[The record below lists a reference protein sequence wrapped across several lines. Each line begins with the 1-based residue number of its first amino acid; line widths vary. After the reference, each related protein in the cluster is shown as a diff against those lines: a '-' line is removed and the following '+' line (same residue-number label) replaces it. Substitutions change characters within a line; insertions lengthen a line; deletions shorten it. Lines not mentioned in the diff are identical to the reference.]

1 MKAYVTVA
9 AIAAC
14 VMGSL
19 TITAPASANLLQLFA
34 PKSAQAPADQNT
46 TAEPASDAKAAS
58 GTRQRKRPRAAKKPP
73 VQEAQ
78 DAPAPQTA
86 EADPES
92 PLPVIPV
99 RTTRE
104 PNDEGIPIVSA
115 DEMSALDFAVASQSL
130 LTSTIAYYLGVPA
143 IAGASETDSADTDG
157 AETAPAVE
165 AETFSADAREAYAAE
180 PQKTPDIAVEYIL
193 ITFGGALAAAAAM
206 RIFAV

>member
-19 TITAPASANLLQLFA
+19 TIPAPASANLLQLFA

-58 GTRQRKRPRAAKKPP
+58 GTRQRKRTRAAKKPP

-86 EADPES
+86 EANPES

-143 IAGASETDSADTDG
+143 IAGASETGSG
-157 AETAPAVE
+157 AQTAPAVE

-180 PQKTPDIAVEYIL
+180 PQKTSDVAVEYIL

>member
-34 PKSAQAPADQNT
+34 PKSAQAPADENT
-46 TAEPASDAKAAS
+46 TAEPASGAKAAS
-58 GTRQRKRPRAAKKPP
+58 GTRQRKRTRAAKKPP
-73 VQEAQ
+73 VREAQQ
-78 DAPAPQTA
+78 DAPAPQAA
-86 EADPES
+86 EADPQS

-143 IAGASETDSADTDG
+143 IAGASETDSA
-157 AETAPAVE
+157 ETAAAVE